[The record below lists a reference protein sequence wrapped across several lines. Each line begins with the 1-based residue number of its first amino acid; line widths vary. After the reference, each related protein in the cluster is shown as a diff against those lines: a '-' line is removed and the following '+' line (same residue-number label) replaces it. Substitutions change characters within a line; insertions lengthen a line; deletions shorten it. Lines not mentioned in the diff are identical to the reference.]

1 MGASRSSGVS
11 TTSALA
17 GAADGAD
24 ALLLA
29 VPWTSIDD
37 VLAAVRARDGGLDS
51 VVLIDPTNPVEHG
64 VGRHL
69 LSRGSVAEYI
79 AEHAPGAHVVKAFN
93 AHPAG
98 QWQIASPAD
107 VVTIA
112 GDDPGALALV
122 QWLIRELDATP
133 HVLGG
138 LDRARQL
145 EEFAAMVIAL
155 AFGGI
160 NPRAAVPEM

>member
-1 MGASRSSGVS
+1 MKSP
-11 TTSALA
+11 LA
-17 GAADGAD
+17 DAADGAD

-37 VLAAVRARDGGLDS
+37 VLAAVRAREGRLAS

-64 VGRHL
+64 IGRHL
-69 LSRGSVAEYI
+69 LAGGSVAEYI
-79 AEHAPGAHVVKAFN
+79 AAHAPGARVAKAFN

-98 QWQIASPAD
+98 QWEIARPAD

-112 GDDPGALALV
+112 GDERGALAMASRLV
-122 QWLIRELDATP
+122 REVEATP